1 MRSIKALSRILVIL
15 ATFAAVALLPPMQLS
30 SSPEPSEVVDSDRLA
45 QSAVG
50 WRELCDS
57 CGTQTSAGSQ
67 FGLRWNSESTW
78 FFTDYSSSDAV
89 VRLNDGPLVPGD
101 IVMEY
106 LVRTREPDK
115 TAAYEVYGQAT
126 YCGFD
131 STGFLILES
140 MLSIPSSSHFSPGS
154 DELSNVQWTS
164 WRSMLTTSPSA
175 RSVYCVFPADAESI
189 AFGPTGRLGF
199 RLAFTESPDEDD
211 AVLANA
217 KVLSISLKELDQQ
230 QVDDEEATDAD
241 DQSGSEPLTDLATPE
256 STAAYFLDAVMV
268 DRDPT
273 KAKRAWSPRVPS
285 SAIDA
290 VIAHEIEL
298 FADRSS
304 DVLRFVLDSLSYSS
318 KQVSEHE
325 VVVSIVDNGEEA
337 VLGRLELYNGE
348 WLFIALGYQLDQDL
362 NVSPEWQ
369 RVIDSQ

>member
-1 MRSIKALSRILVIL
+1 
-15 ATFAAVALLPPMQLS
+15 
-30 SSPEPSEVVDSDRLA
+30 
-45 QSAVG
+45 
-50 WRELCDS
+50 
-57 CGTQTSAGSQ
+57 
-67 FGLRWNSESTW
+67 
-78 FFTDYSSSDAV
+78 
-89 VRLNDGPLVPGD
+89 
-101 IVMEY
+101 
-106 LVRTREPDK
+106 
-115 TAAYEVYGQAT
+115 
-126 YCGFD
+126 
-131 STGFLILES
+131 
-140 MLSIPSSSHFSPGS
+140 
-154 DELSNVQWTS
+154 
-164 WRSMLTTSPSA
+164 MLTTSPSA

-211 AVLANA
+211 AVLVNA

>member
-1 MRSIKALSRILVIL
+1 
-15 ATFAAVALLPPMQLS
+15 
-30 SSPEPSEVVDSDRLA
+30 
-45 QSAVG
+45 
-50 WRELCDS
+50 
-57 CGTQTSAGSQ
+57 
-67 FGLRWNSESTW
+67 
-78 FFTDYSSSDAV
+78 
-89 VRLNDGPLVPGD
+89 
-101 IVMEY
+101 
-106 LVRTREPDK
+106 
-115 TAAYEVYGQAT
+115 
-126 YCGFD
+126 
-131 STGFLILES
+131 
-140 MLSIPSSSHFSPGS
+140 
-154 DELSNVQWTS
+154 
-164 WRSMLTTSPSA
+164 
-175 RSVYCVFPADAESI
+175 
-189 AFGPTGRLGF
+189 
-199 RLAFTESPDEDD
+199 
-211 AVLANA
+211 
-217 KVLSISLKELDQQ
+217 
-230 QVDDEEATDAD
+230 
-241 DQSGSEPLTDLATPE
+241 
-256 STAAYFLDAVMV
+256 MV